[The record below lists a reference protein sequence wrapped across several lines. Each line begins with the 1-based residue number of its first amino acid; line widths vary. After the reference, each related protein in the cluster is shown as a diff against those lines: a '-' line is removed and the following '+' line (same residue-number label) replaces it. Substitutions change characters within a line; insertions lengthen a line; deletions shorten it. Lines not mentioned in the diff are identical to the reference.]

1 MLAVRGLDV
10 SVAGVPVCHALSF
23 TARQGEFWAVL
34 GRNGSGKT
42 TLLHTL
48 AGLRKPDA
56 GEILLADRSLALWPK
71 RELAQQMGILLQDS
85 EDLFPSTVLESALI
99 GRHPHLGRWDDESL
113 QDVAIAR
120 QALAEMDLAERDNT
134 STRVLS
140 GGERRRLALATL
152 FTQTPRVLLLDEP
165 VNHLDLQHQ
174 VRALES
180 VAKRVRDKA
189 CVALAVLH
197 DVNLAARFCNR
208 VLMMHGNGHV
218 VSGLSEDLMNGEQLS
233 LLFQHRV
240 REITFE
246 GERLFVPG

>member
-1 MLAVRGLDV
+1 MLAVRELFV
-10 SVAGVPVCHALSF
+10 SVAGLSVCQALSL

-48 AGLRKPDA
+48 AGLRKADA
-56 GEILLADRSLALWPK
+56 GEILLADRPIAQWPK
-71 RELAQQMGILLQDS
+71 REFAQQLGILLQDS

-99 GRHPHLGRWDDESL
+99 GRHPHLGRWDDESPE
-113 QDVAIAR
+113 DVAIAR

-180 VAKRVRDKA
+180 VAQRVRDHA

-208 VLMMHGNGHV
+208 VLMMHGNGQV
-218 VSGLSEDLMNGEQLS
+218 VSGLTEDLMNGEQLS
-233 LLFQHRV
+233 RLYQHRV
-240 REITFE
+240 REIAFE